1 MSNADSESGRA
12 ALEREWDAVPD
23 DPDPEEH
30 LGYESMEVDTV
41 TAEQYGQ
48 LLVLPSDESMLMED
62 AFIVTGEDEVA
73 DLGDWQ

>member
-1 MSNADSESGRA
+1 MSESDADRA

-30 LGYESMEVDTV
+30 LGYESVSVDTV

-48 LLVLPSDESMLMED
+48 LLVLPSEESMLMEN
-62 AFIVTGEDEVA
+62 AFIVTGEGDMV
-73 DLGDWQ
+73 DLDDWQ